1 MRPPLMRLAA
11 VAALAFGMGA
21 VGATAGN
28 AATAA
33 QTCTTVSGTAKIT
46 PGLGSTPANQ
56 TVVAKGTETG
66 CTPSAKTGGSGTLK
80 ATVQI
85 SQADCS
91 TLVNGGQSFTG
102 TGSTTWANA
111 KVSKYS
117 LNFTTGTG
125 NNVTVAT
132 ITGTVTGGLFK
143 GKSLSGQIKFTI
155 KGSPNCTTIPVTK
168 LSFTNTKPFVIS

>member
-21 VGATAGN
+21 VGASAGN

-33 QTCTTVSGTAKIT
+33 QKCTTVSGTAKIT
-46 PGLGSTPANQ
+46 PGLGSTPADQ
-56 TVVAKGTETG
+56 TVVAKGNETG
-66 CTPSAKTGGSGTLK
+66 CTPSAKTGGTGALK
-80 ATVQI
+80 ATVHI
-85 SQADCS
+85 AESDCT

-102 TGSTTWANA
+102 TGSSTWANG

-117 LNFTTGTG
+117 LSFKTGTG

-132 ITGTVTGGLFK
+132 ITGTVTSGLFK
-143 GKSLSGQIKFTI
+143 GKSLTGQIQFTI
-155 KGSPNCTTIPVTK
+155 KGSPNCTTTPVTK